1 LIQPFKLIEI
11 NILRVVASVLEKSG
25 AVEVEVA
32 AAF

>member
-11 NILRVVASVLEKSG
+11 NILRVVASVLENAG
-25 AVEVEVA
+25 AVEVEIA